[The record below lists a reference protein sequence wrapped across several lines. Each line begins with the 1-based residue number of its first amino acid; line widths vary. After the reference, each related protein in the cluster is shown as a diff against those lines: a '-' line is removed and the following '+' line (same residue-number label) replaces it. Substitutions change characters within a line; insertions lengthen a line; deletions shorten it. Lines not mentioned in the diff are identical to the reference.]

1 MVGGKINITVL
12 VAPLDWGLGHS
23 TRCIPLVKYFQQQGC
38 HVILAAEGA
47 QASLLA
53 KEFPGV
59 EILPLEGY
67 RIRYSNSKRWFSVKI
82 ITQLPKILRS
92 INKENVWLQQLLKRR
107 KIDLVVSDNR
117 YGLYSSS
124 CTSVIITHQLQV
136 KAPYSWAEEW
146 IQKVLY
152 RYINNF
158 SQCWV
163 PDGEKENLAGTL
175 SHPASLPKIPVHFIG
190 PLSRMIDKSP
200 LQYIYDLLVLLSGPE
215 PQRTLLEELVIRQL
229 PSGQK
234 ILLVRGL
241 PHSKDELK
249 LETAEVVN
257 HLASEKL
264 NNAIS
269 QSRVVLCRSGYSS
282 VMDLCKLQKKAIL
295 IPTPGQTEQEY
306 LATYLRGKGWCLTY
320 NQDAFNLHEALEEA
334 KKKNF
339 AFPEMNMDAYQP
351 VIDDLLSELAAAAED
366 EQLPLPAKQ
375 DE

>member
-1 MVGGKINITVL
+1 
-12 VAPLDWGLGHS
+12 
-23 TRCIPLVKYFQQQGC
+23 
-38 HVILAAEGA
+38 
-47 QASLLA
+47 
-53 KEFPGV
+53 
-59 EILPLEGY
+59 
-67 RIRYSNSKRWFSVKI
+67 
-82 ITQLPKILRS
+82 
-92 INKENVWLQQLLKRR
+92 
-107 KIDLVVSDNR
+107 
-117 YGLYSSS
+117 
-124 CTSVIITHQLQV
+124 
-136 KAPYSWAEEW
+136 
-146 IQKVLY
+146 
-152 RYINNF
+152 
-158 SQCWV
+158 
-163 PDGEKENLAGTL
+163 
-175 SHPASLPKIPVHFIG
+175 
-190 PLSRMIDKSP
+190 MIDKSP